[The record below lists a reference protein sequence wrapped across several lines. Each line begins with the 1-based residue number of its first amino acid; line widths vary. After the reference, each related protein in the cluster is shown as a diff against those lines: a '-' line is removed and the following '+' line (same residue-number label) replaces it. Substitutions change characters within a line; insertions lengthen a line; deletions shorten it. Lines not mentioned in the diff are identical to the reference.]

1 MIVVGVGS
9 LMVADVRTSRE
20 GMTPEEFLEWLEDFE
35 PSRNDDKSEL
45 HEYGTEAI

>member
-1 MIVVGVGS
+1 MS
-9 LMVADVRTSRE
+9 E

-45 HEYGTEAI
+45 QEYGTEAI

>member
-9 LMVADVRTSRE
+9 LMVADVRTSAE

-35 PSRNDDKSEL
+35 PLRNDDKSAL
-45 HEYGTEAI
+45 SDSDVR